1 MDIFITIIA
10 FFGIL
15 VVVILVH
22 ELGHF
27 ATAKLSGIKVEEF
40 GLGFPPRLLGFKR
53 GETTYSL
60 NLIPLGG
67 FCRMA
72 GEEDPK
78 APRSLAGKS
87 VKTRLLVLSSGS
99 IMNALLPILLFSVAF
114 MIPTALR
121 VGDVVVNEVAPDS
134 PAEQAGIMPGD
145 TILKLDGRKI
155 RNLNDL
161 AYNTHLNLGA
171 EVTLHLSLEVGDVVV
186 NEVVP
191 NSPAERVGI
200 IPGDTI
206 LKLDGHEI
214 RNSHYLV
221 YYIHLNLDNEV
232 TLLIARGDAQE
243 EVSLMLRKGWEVMGI
258 GVELQNRDDAQEWVS
273 LVPRWDPPEG
283 EGAMGV
289 LVELESETKIKES
302 YPFWE
307 AIPKGTIHSVETF
320 ILFKNEIMRWFI
332 AKEKPQLAGPI
343 GIAELTGEA
352 AKSGFGVLLEF
363 TAFLSMNLAIINLLP
378 IPGLDGGRIIFVAIE
393 GIRRGKRISPRRE
406 GLVHLI
412 GFMIL
417 ILIIVLITYQ
427 DILRIIRGESLIP

>member
-1 MDIFITIIA
+1 MDIFLTVIV
-10 FFGIL
+10 FFAVL

-27 ATAKLSGIKVEEF
+27 ATAKLSKVKVEEF
-40 GLGFPPRLLGFKR
+40 GLGFPPRLIGFKK

-60 NLIPLGG
+60 NAIPLGG

-78 APRSLAGKS
+78 TPGSLASKS
-87 VKTRLLVLSSGS
+87 IKIRLLVLSAGS
-99 IMNALLPILLFSVAF
+99 IMNALLPIVLFSIAF
-114 MIPTALR
+114 MVPTSLI
-121 VGDVVVNEVAPDS
+121 VGDVVVNEVAPNS
-134 PAEQAGIMPGD
+134 PAERAGIMPGD
-145 TILKLDGRKI
+145 TILELNGREI

-161 AYNTHLNLGA
+161 AYNTHLYLG
-171 EVTLHLSLEVGDVVV
+171 H
-186 NEVVP
+186 
-191 NSPAERVGI
+191 
-200 IPGDTI
+200 
-206 LKLDGHEI
+206 
-214 RNSHYLV
+214 
-221 YYIHLNLDNEV
+221 EV
-232 TLLIARGDAQE
+232 TLLTERDDTQE
-243 EVSLMLRKGWEVMGI
+243 EVL
-258 GVELQNRDDAQEWVS
+258 
-273 LVPRWDPPEG
+273 LVPRWDPPEK

-289 LVELESETKIKES
+289 VVELENATKIKES

-307 AIPKGTIHSVETF
+307 AIPKGGIHSVETL

-332 AKEKPQLAGPI
+332 AEEGPQLAGPI

-352 AKSGFGVLLEF
+352 ARSGFGVLLEF

-378 IPGLDGGRIIFVAIE
+378 IPGLDGGRIVFVAIE

-406 GLVHLI
+406 GLIHLI

-417 ILIIVLITYQ
+417 ILIIVLVSYQ

>member
-1 MDIFITIIA
+1 MSIFITIIA

-27 ATAKLSGIKVEEF
+27 ATAKLSKVKVEEF
-40 GLGFPPRLLGFKR
+40 GLGFPPRLVSFKKGDTR
-53 GETTYSL
+53 YSL

-78 APRSLAGKS
+78 APGSLAGKS
-87 VKTRLLVLSSGS
+87 IKTRLLVLSAGS
-99 IMNALLPILLFSVAF
+99 IMNVLLPLLLFSIAF
-114 MIPTALR
+114 MIPTSLI
-121 VGDVVVNEVAPDS
+121 VGDVMVNEVAPNS
-134 PAEQAGIMPGD
+134 PAEEAGIMPGD
-145 TILKLDGRKI
+145 TILELDGREI

-171 EVTLHLSLEVGDVVV
+171 E
-186 NEVVP
+186 
-191 NSPAERVGI
+191 I
-200 IPGDTI
+200 
-206 LKLDGHEI
+206 
-214 RNSHYLV
+214 
-221 YYIHLNLDNEV
+221 
-232 TLLIARGDAQE
+232 TLLIGNDTQKE
-243 EVSLMLRKGWEVMGI
+243 
-258 GVELQNRDDAQEWVS
+258 VS

-289 LVELESETKIKES
+289 LVGVENATKTKES

-307 AIPKGTIHSVETF
+307 AIPKGTIHSVETM
-320 ILFKNEIMRWFI
+320 ILFKNEIQRWFI
-332 AKEKPQLAGPI
+332 AKEGPQVAGPV

-352 AKSGFGVLLEF
+352 ARSGFGVLLEF

-378 IPGLDGGRIIFVAIE
+378 IPGLDGGRIVFVAIE
-393 GIRRGKRISPRRE
+393 GIRRGKKISPKRE

-412 GFMIL
+412 GFTVL
-417 ILIIVLITYQ
+417 ILIIILITYQ

>member
-1 MDIFITIIA
+1 MDIFITIVA
-10 FFGIL
+10 FFAIL

-27 ATAKLSGIKVEEF
+27 ATAKLSKVKVEEF
-40 GLGFPPRLLGFKR
+40 GLGFPPRILSVKR
-53 GETTYSL
+53 GETVYSL
-60 NLIPLGG
+60 NVIPLGG

-78 APRSLAGKS
+78 TPRSLAGKS
-87 VKTRLLVLSSGS
+87 IKTRLLVLSSGS
-99 IMNALLPILLFSVAF
+99 IMNALLPILLFSFAF
-114 MIPTALR
+114 MIPTSLT

-145 TILKLDGRKI
+145 TILELDGREI

-171 EVTLHLSLEVGDVVV
+171 
-186 NEVVP
+186 
-191 NSPAERVGI
+191 
-200 IPGDTI
+200 
-206 LKLDGHEI
+206 K
-214 RNSHYLV
+214 
-221 YYIHLNLDNEV
+221 V
-232 TLLIARGDAQE
+232 TLLIGTDDTQE
-243 EVSLMLRKGWEVMGI
+243 K
-258 GVELQNRDDAQEWVS
+258 VS

-283 EGAMGV
+283 QGAMGV
-289 LVELESETKIKES
+289 VVELENATKIKES

-307 AIPKGTIHSVETF
+307 AIPKGTIHSVETL
-320 ILFKNEIMRWFI
+320 ILFKNEIQRWFI
-332 AKEKPQLAGPI
+332 AKEKPQVAGPV
-343 GIAELTGEA
+343 GMAELTGEA
-352 AKSGFGVLLEF
+352 AKGGFGVVLEF

-378 IPGLDGGRIIFVAIE
+378 IPGLDGGRIVFVAIE
-393 GIRRGKRISPRRE
+393 GVRRGKRISPKRE

-417 ILIIVLITYQ
+417 ILVIVLITYQ

>member
-1 MDIFITIIA
+1 MSVFITIIA

-27 ATAKLSGIKVEEF
+27 ATAKLSKVKVEEF
-40 GLGFPPRLLGFKR
+40 GLGFPPRLVSFKKGDTR
-53 GETTYSL
+53 YSL

-78 APRSLAGKS
+78 APGSLAGKS
-87 VKTRLLVLSSGS
+87 IKTRLLVLSAGS
-99 IMNALLPILLFSVAF
+99 IMNVLLPLLLFSIAF
-114 MIPTALR
+114 MIPTSLI
-121 VGDVVVNEVAPDS
+121 VGDVMVNEVAPNS
-134 PAEQAGIMPGD
+134 PAEEAGIMPGD
-145 TILKLDGRKI
+145 TILELDGREI

-171 EVTLHLSLEVGDVVV
+171 E
-186 NEVVP
+186 
-191 NSPAERVGI
+191 I
-200 IPGDTI
+200 
-206 LKLDGHEI
+206 
-214 RNSHYLV
+214 
-221 YYIHLNLDNEV
+221 
-232 TLLIARGDAQE
+232 TLLIGNDTQKE
-243 EVSLMLRKGWEVMGI
+243 
-258 GVELQNRDDAQEWVS
+258 VS

-289 LVELESETKIKES
+289 MVGVENATKTKES

-307 AIPKGTIHSVETF
+307 AIPKGTIHSVETM
-320 ILFKNEIMRWFI
+320 ILFKNEIQRWFI
-332 AKEKPQLAGPI
+332 AKEGPQVAGPV

-352 AKSGFGVLLEF
+352 ARSGFGVLLEF

-378 IPGLDGGRIIFVAIE
+378 IPGLDGGRIVFVAIE
-393 GIRRGKRISPRRE
+393 GIRRGKKISPKRE

-412 GFMIL
+412 GFTVL
-417 ILIIVLITYQ
+417 ILIIILITYQ